1 MATSANPT
9 FKAILLDNAASGE
22 DLTWLTT
29 SSCMV
34 FSVVSGTVD
43 ISDESDSGS
52 FVLWQ
57 GTSAGP
63 LDSARI
69 ILDYYQGARLKAT
82 ATSAG
87 TTVTVAKHTYQDM

>member
-1 MATSANPT
+1 MANPT
-9 FKAILLDNAASGE
+9 FKATLLDNAASGE
-22 DLTWLTT
+22 DITWLTT

-34 FSVVSGTVD
+34 FSVVSGAVT
-43 ISDESDSGS
+43 ISDESDGGS

-69 ILDYYQGARLKAT
+69 ILDFYQGARLKAAAT
-82 ATSAG
+82 ATG
-87 TTVTVAKHTYQDM
+87 TTLTVAKHTYQDM